1 MDGFALQ
8 HRGDFL
14 ALRAVG
20 VGFLG
25 DDQVVVDEFLELSVS
40 YLSDRGLNGEAGRQ
54 QGYRSAYAE
63 DRHEHA
69 CFVSEDV
76 TGGHF
81 VCEIQTV
88 P

>member
-1 MDGFALQ
+1 MDGFAFQ
-8 HRGDFL
+8 RRGDFL

-40 YLSDRGLNGEAGRQ
+40 YLSDRGLDGEAVRQ

>member
-1 MDGFALQ
+1 MIDLKLVQKQPEVLAKALADRQ
-8 HRGDFL
+8 SPL
-14 ALRAVG
+14 K
-20 VGFLG
+20 
-25 DDQVVVDEFLELSVS
+25 VDEFLELSVS